1 MLYLKPSLKNLSQ
14 RARLEYIREFRCM
27 SKDEVADYFGFGGE
41 SKTRSISRYENNSR
55 VPHNGKL
62 EEFAK
67 LYNVDINAIKEFDYD
82 NPIDTIYMFM
92 WLEEQFPHYELSID
106 ADKCRWT
113 AYNMN
118 VQKGIRRWKEMR
130 ARRDNKE
137 ISDEEYIEW
146 KLHFEIENEIK

>member
-1 MLYLKPSLKNLSQ
+1 MMFLKPFLKNLSQ
-14 RARLEYIREFRCM
+14 GARLEYVREFRNM

-67 LYNVDINAIKEFDYD
+67 LYNVNINAIKEFDYD
-82 NPIDTIYMFM
+82 NPIDTIYMFI

-106 ADKCRWT
+106 DDKCRWT
-113 AYNMN
+113 AYNTN
-118 VQKGIRRWKEMR
+118 VRKGIRIWKEMR
-130 ARRDNKE
+130 AKKDRKE
-137 ISDEEYIEW
+137 ITDEEYIEW
-146 KLHFEIENEIK
+146 KLHFELTNPIK

>member
-1 MLYLKPSLKNLSQ
+1 MMFLKPFLKNLSQ
-14 RARLEYIREFRCM
+14 GARLEYVREFRHM

-67 LYNVDINAIKEFDYD
+67 LYNVNINAIKEFDYD

-92 WLEEQFPHYELSID
+92 WLEEQFPRYELIID
-106 ADKCRWT
+106 YDKYRWT
-113 AYNMN
+113 EYNTN
-118 VQKGIRRWKEMR
+118 VQKGIQRWKEMR
-130 ARRDNKE
+130 MKKENKE
-137 ISDEEYIEW
+137 ITDEEYIEW
-146 KLHFEIENEIK
+146 KLHFEMTNLIK

>member
-1 MLYLKPSLKNLSQ
+1 MMFLKPFLKNLSQ
-14 RARLEYIREFRCM
+14 GARLEYVREFRHM

-41 SKTRSISRYENNSR
+41 DKTRSISRYENNSR
-55 VPHNGKL
+55 TPHNGKL

-67 LYNVDINAIKEFDYD
+67 LYNVNINAIKEFDYN

-92 WLEEQFPHYELSID
+92 WLEEQFPNYELLID
-106 ADKCRWT
+106 DDKCRWT
-113 AYNMN
+113 AYNTN
-118 VQKGIRRWKEMR
+118 VQKGIRIWKEMR

-146 KLHFEIENEIK
+146 KLHFEIVNPIH